1 MPVHD
6 LTKVLE
12 VWTLQ
17 NLLNISIMIGILA
30 AGLTMVQGYY
40 QSLEKHLSLRVSI
53 ELWRVLTVLLVDVL
67 LAFVVVVGY
76 VVLNPDIMA
85 DIKIAIPFY
94 PVATI
99 LFAIAL
105 VVRVFHHGHD
115 PGSPNFLRAVYL
127 MLAANIVNIVGFTF
141 VAEAPSG
148 EYLASH
154 PSGFW
159 DFIKCICG
167 ATPIQLAWS
176 WHRLLSTC
184 AFPSCWQWSSGQ
196 VGRPCIGSARR
207 RRHNRCSGIG
217 NWYWT
222 IALAVASVLMSV
234 RTVLSS

>member
-6 LTKVLE
+6 LTKALE

-159 DFIKCICG
+159 DFIKAHLRSNADPAGLELAQITFYVCF
-167 ATPIQLAWS
+167 PIL
-176 WHRLLSTC
+176 
-184 AFPSCWQWSSGQ
+184 
-196 VGRPCIGSARR
+196 
-207 RRHNRCSGIG
+207 
-217 NWYWT
+217 
-222 IALAVASVLMSV
+222 LAVVIWASRSALH
-234 RTVLSS
+234 RIRAEKEA